1 MRLLAQAWEKKMGL
15 FCLTEEQAKAFEIE
29 PEIVMGLHVARV
41 EPSKG
46 ERELALVL
54 GGSVLLTYDGDLP
67 SDLERS
73 AAELWF
79 LHSRDPETGPIPASV
94 MEQFEL
100 WKTGLGG
107 RSVQPLSDRGA
118 LSMIAA
124 YTLPLPP
131 TAPPPPPRPLVVF
144 GHLPFS
150 GSTGVGESYFR
161 FEPWPTSRRINQPT
175 SGGVLAGTYTVPRSE
190 LPFLPTGFAAVAR
203 CALPNLLPACFKWEL
218 QPPSNTPFR
227 CGASVPLYGQA
238 GGGVEVEFPSA
249 FGDVRGAVPAP
260 NIIPAL

>member
-1 MRLLAQAWEKKMGL
+1 
-15 FCLTEEQAKAFEIE
+15 
-29 PEIVMGLHVARV
+29 MGLHVARV

-67 SDLERS
+67 SDLERL

-161 FEPWPTSRRINQPT
+161 FEPWPTITSRPRGAFSPEHTPSRGRSCPFCRLGSRRWRVALYRTCCPPASNGSFSRPRTHPFDAEHPCPSTVKPAAGWRWNSRARSGT
-175 SGGVLAGTYTVPRSE
+175 SGG
-190 LPFLPTGFAAVAR
+190 R
-203 CALPNLLPACFKWEL
+203 CRLRTSYRRYEE
-218 QPPSNTPFR
+218 QPP
-227 CGASVPLYGQA
+227 ALKPLH
-238 GGGVEVEFPSA
+238 PH
-249 FGDVRGAVPAP
+249 
-260 NIIPAL
+260 